1 MGFRVQ
7 GHFSFHS
14 KNLRVIS
21 TKMKNL
27 GVPKEVFGGA
37 GRNSPKDKACP
48 ILFIYLFFYIII
60 FMLFSIL

>member
-1 MGFRVQ
+1 
-7 GHFSFHS
+7 
-14 KNLRVIS
+14 
-21 TKMKNL
+21 MKNL